1 MAVNHDYYCECGE
14 ELLDIVA
21 NVKPKC
27 PECNAEMQIH
37 YGRIVGMAQFNPH
50 NPTMYGKYHPG
61 FGEVC
66 ESYSHKQQLL
76 KKYNCIEAADN
87 VGGSKTHAYPEEYQ
101 GPNHGGKGYTPRKK
115 RGSGDTEFISSAK
128 DLKQLEK
135 KHGFE

>member
-1 MAVNHDYYCECGE
+1 MAVNHDYYCVCGE
-14 ELLDIVA
+14 ELLDIVSD
-21 NVKPKC
+21 VKPKC
-27 PECNAEMQIH
+27 VQCDTEMQIH

-50 NPTMYGKYHPG
+50 VASMYGKYHPG

-87 VGGSKTHAYPEEYQ
+87 VGGSKTHEYPEEYQ
-101 GPNHGGKGYTPRKK
+101 GPDHGGKGYTPRKK
-115 RGSGDTEFISSAK
+115 RGSGDTEFISDMK

>member
-21 NVKPKC
+21 DVKPKC
-27 PECNAEMQIH
+27 VQCNAEMQIH

-50 NPTMYGKYHPG
+50 NPSMYGKYHPG

-76 KKYNCIEAADN
+76 KKY
-87 VGGSKTHAYPEEYQ
+87 
-101 GPNHGGKGYTPRKK
+101 KGYAPRNK
-115 RGSGDTEFISSAK
+115 RGSGDTEFISDMK

>member
-27 PECNAEMQIH
+27 VQCNTEMQIH

-50 NPTMYGKYHPG
+50 VASMYGKYHPG

-101 GPNHGGKGYTPRKK
+101 GPDHGGKGYAPRKK
-115 RGSGDTEFISSAK
+115 RGSGDTEFISDMK

>member
-1 MAVNHDYYCECGE
+1 MAVNHDYYCVCGE
-14 ELLDIVA
+14 ELLDIVSD
-21 NVKPKC
+21 VKPKC
-27 PECNAEMQIH
+27 VQCNTEMQIH

-50 NPTMYGKYHPG
+50 VASMYGKYHPG

-87 VGGSKTHAYPEEYQ
+87 VGGSKTHEYPEEYQ
-101 GPNHGGKGYTPRKK
+101 GPDHGGKGYTPRKK
-115 RGSGDTEFISSAK
+115 RGSGDTEFISDMK

>member
-21 NVKPKC
+21 DVKPKC
-27 PECNAEMQIH
+27 VQCNAEMQIH

-50 NPTMYGKYHPG
+50 VASMYGKYHPG

-101 GPNHGGKGYTPRKK
+101 GPDHGGKGYAPRKK
-115 RGSGDTEFISSAK
+115 RGSGDTEFISDMK

>member
-1 MAVNHDYYCECGE
+1 MAVNHDYYCVCGE
-14 ELLDIVA
+14 ELRDIVA
-21 NVKPKC
+21 DVKPKC
-27 PECNAEMQIH
+27 VKCNVEMQIH
-37 YGRIVGMAQFNPH
+37 FGRIVGMAQFNPH
-50 NPTMYGKYHPG
+50 AASMYGKYHPG

-87 VGGSKTHAYPEEYQ
+87 VGGSKTHEYPEEYQ
-101 GPNHGGKGYTPRKK
+101 GPDHGGKGYTPRKK
-115 RGSGDTEFISSAK
+115 RGSGDTEFISSME

>member
-1 MAVNHDYYCECGE
+1 MAVNHDYFCECGE
-14 ELLDIVA
+14 ELLDIVSD
-21 NVKPKC
+21 VKPKC
-27 PECNAEMQIH
+27 VKCNVEMQIH

-50 NPTMYGKYHPG
+50 AASMYGKYHPG

-87 VGGSKTHAYPEEYQ
+87 VGGSKTHEYPEEYQ
-101 GPNHGGKGYTPRKK
+101 GPDHGGKGYIPRKK
-115 RGSGDTEFISSAK
+115 RGSGDTEFISDMK